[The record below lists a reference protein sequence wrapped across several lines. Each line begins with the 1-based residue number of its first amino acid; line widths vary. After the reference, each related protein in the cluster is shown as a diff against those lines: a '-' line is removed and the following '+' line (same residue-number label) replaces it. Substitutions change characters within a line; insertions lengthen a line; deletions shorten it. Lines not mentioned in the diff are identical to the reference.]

1 MRTSHRSSAGFLADV
16 RMGMYM
22 CVRTSARLRMRIP
35 AQIHIYEGARPRALP
50 EGLGFPVE
58 KIEDMSAGE
67 AEEHIAALYGD
78 ELYGLELDGE
88 VSGEGAMRCAC
99 SPVHDEVRGIC
110 DMLGA
115 GLHPR
120 RSDRDRPRR
129 DALGGRGGAAPLR
142 RVLRDPRHR
151 TAPARPAARRRFP
164 FGKPRPAP
172 PAPSVIG
179 ASILQKDT
187 HGPDAP
193 GQWNGVSRWTGR

>member
-1 MRTSHRSSAGFLADV
+1 
-16 RMGMYM
+16 MGMYM
-22 CVRTSARLRMRIP
+22 RVRTSARLRMYIP
-35 AQIHIYEGARPRALP
+35 AQMHIYEGARPRALP

-110 DMLGA
+110 DMLGLDFTRVDRIATGRA
-115 GLHPR
+115 GMLWAGEGVPHR
-120 RSDRDRPRR
+120 FDACFEIRDI
-129 DALGGRGGAAPLR
+129 AQ
-142 RVLRDPRHR
+142 
-151 TAPARPAARRRFP
+151 APARPAARRRFP

-193 GQWNGVSRWTGR
+193 GQWNGVSRWAGR